1 MTPIPF
7 PHPAIPTTRKQTT
20 MTNVLLVL
28 LLLHIETPLSQRNRC
43 TQLIL
48 TIVSHREILQKWES
62 TSSNCLFASVACR
75 FLPFSLSAFES
86 LAQQVVIWARSSQG
100 FESGDDDVISDEF
113 RRQEAQE
120 EQAIGQGVEHSH
132 ELLRW
137 HG

>member
-1 MTPIPF
+1 MSIAHWVRIIENLPRPENIEF
-7 PHPAIPTTRKQTT
+7 P
-20 MTNVLLVL
+20 LD
-28 LLLHIETPLSQRNRC
+28 SD
-43 TQLIL
+43 
-48 TIVSHREILQKWES
+48 
-62 TSSNCLFASVACR
+62 
-75 FLPFSLSAFES
+75 FES

-120 EQAIGQGVEHSH
+120 EQSIGQGVEHSH